1 MTHQI
6 ISRVTLVVIAMALV
20 AGCATKRY
28 GRMQAVTDVEQQ
40 YFDCRD
46 IEIELAKI
54 AAFRQ
59 EIADAKMDGRSV
71 AAFLGDF
78 GIGNAMEKDDALD
91 SAAAREKSLLSLKAE
106 KGCALTPTNETTS
119 SEEEE

>member
-1 MTHQI
+1 MK
-6 ISRVTLVVIAMALV
+6 SNVFPGLVVVVVALAMST
-20 AGCATKRY
+20 GCATKRY
-28 GRMQAVTDVEQQ
+28 GRMQAVTDTEAQ
-40 YFDCRD
+40 YYDCKD

-59 EIADAKMDGRSV
+59 EIADAEMDGRSV

-91 SAAAREKSLLSLKAE
+91 SAAEREEDLLELKAE
-106 KGCALTPTNETTS
+106 KGCSLQPDEGAADAE
-119 SEEEE
+119 

>member
-1 MTHQI
+1 MKSNVFPGI
-6 ISRVTLVVIAMALV
+6 VVLVVALAMS

-28 GRMQAVTDVEQQ
+28 GRMQAVTDTEAQ
-40 YFDCRD
+40 YYDCKD

-59 EIADAKMDGRSV
+59 EIADAEMDGRSV

-91 SAAAREKSLLSLKAE
+91 SAAAREADLLELKTE
-106 KGCALTPTNETTS
+106 KGCSLQPDGGTT
-119 SEEEE
+119 EAE

>member
-1 MTHQI
+1 MKSSVFPGI
-6 ISRVTLVVIAMALV
+6 VVLILAIVMS

-28 GRMQAVTDVEQQ
+28 GRMQAITETEAQ
-40 YFDCRD
+40 YYDCKD
-46 IEIELAKI
+46 IEIELSKI

-59 EIADAKMDGRSV
+59 EIADAEMDGRSV

-91 SAAAREKSLLSLKAE
+91 SAAAREADLLELKTE
-106 KGCALTPTNETTS
+106 KGCSLQPGEDTAAAD
-119 SEEEE
+119 

>member
-1 MTHQI
+1 MQNK
-6 ISRVTLVVIAMALV
+6 VFPGLVVVLLAIALNT
-20 AGCATKRY
+20 GCATKRY
-28 GRMQAVTDVEQQ
+28 GRMQAVTETEAQ
-40 YFDCRD
+40 YYDCRD

-59 EIADAKMDGRSV
+59 EIADAEMDGRSV

-91 SAAAREKSLLSLKAE
+91 SAAEREEDLLGLKTE
-106 KGCALTPTNETTS
+106 KGCSLQPDDDSAETG
-119 SEEEE
+119 

>member
-1 MTHQI
+1 MKSSVFPGLIVLMLTI
-6 ISRVTLVVIAMALV
+6 VMS

-28 GRMQAVTDVEQQ
+28 GRMQPVTETEAQ
-40 YFDCRD
+40 YYDCRE

-59 EIADAKMDGRSV
+59 EIANAEMDGRSV

-91 SAAAREKSLLSLKAE
+91 SAAAREADLLGLKTE
-106 KGCALTPTNETTS
+106 KGCSLKSDDNAAETG
-119 SEEEE
+119 